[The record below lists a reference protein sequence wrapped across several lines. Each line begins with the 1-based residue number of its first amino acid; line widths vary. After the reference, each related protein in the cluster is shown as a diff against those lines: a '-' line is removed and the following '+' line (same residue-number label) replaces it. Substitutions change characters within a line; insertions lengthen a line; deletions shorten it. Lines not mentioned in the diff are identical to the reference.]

1 MERGYQTKTH
11 SNREYNRQ
19 YHRAY
24 QEDRG
29 RNEPGG
35 AYVDGNTVRRYEAV
49 PKEPPRRDP
58 RKEQEERKKEE
69 RKRQA
74 RQAAKANQQ
83 RAMQMNPGYILFLS
97 AAMLVTVG
105 ICVVFLKLQAD
116 VHNNMK
122 QIAALESQILELK
135 TDNDAADKKL
145 EGSIDLGAVKEIA
158 INQMGMRYPTQE
170 QIVYFRVDEEDYMN
184 QYQDIPQ
191 G

>member
-35 AYVDGNTVRRYEAV
+35 TYVDGNTVRRYEAV

-145 EGSIDLGAVKEIA
+145 EGSIDLGAVKEI
-158 INQMGMRYPTQE
+158 
-170 QIVYFRVDEEDYMN
+170 
-184 QYQDIPQ
+184 
-191 G
+191 